1 MQRLKGGICLLVVI
15 SGLAPESRA
24 KFLFLMSEKFSF
36 SIFRISNVHDGD
48 HDVDD
53 GDDDDGDD
61 DDGDGDDDDDDEG

>member
-24 KFLFLMSEKFSF
+24 KFLSLMSEKFSF
-36 SIFRISNVHDGD
+36 SILRISNVHYDD
-48 HDVDD
+48 HDVVDDDDDD

-61 DDGDGDDDDDDEG
+61 DDDDEG

>member
-36 SIFRISNVHDGD
+36 SILRISNVHDDD
-48 HDVDD
+48 HDVDVV
-53 GDDDDGDD
+53 DDDGD
-61 DDGDGDDDDDDEG
+61 DGDDDDDDDDDDDGG